1 MATGIVSVAF
11 DLAGFRLL
19 SRVWFAL
26 AIAVW
31 LVLAVLIVRRF
42 VLDRPGWLADARTPP
57 ALTAVAATSVL
68 GNRLSMAGWQPLA
81 WALLGA
87 AAAAWLVLMPIVLS
101 RWHHPTVGGSFL
113 VVVATQSLVVIGGA
127 LALADDVD
135 GLVPVLLVLVL
146 VGLVG
151 YLWVLASFDWTQVIR
166 GQGDHWVLAGALAIS
181 ALASSRLVSLT
192 GPHGVLTGWH
202 AAVKVLDLVM
212 LDLALV
218 GYAVLAVAEAGW
230 PRTAYHVTRW
240 ATVFPLGMTAAA
252 CMASGAATGVGW
264 LHTIGQ
270 VLLWPAVAAWVVVA
284 VGAARIEPASLLSP
298 APR

>member
-1 MATGIVSVAF
+1 
-11 DLAGFRLL
+11 
-19 SRVWFAL
+19 VWFGL

-42 VLDRPGWLADARTPP
+42 VLDRAGWLADARTPP

-68 GNRLSMAGWQPLA
+68 GNRFSMAGWQPVA
-81 WALLGA
+81 WVLLGIA
-87 AAAAWLVLMPIVLS
+87 GAAWLVLMPIVLS

-127 LALADDVD
+127 VALADGVD
-135 GLVPVLLVLVL
+135 GLIPVLLVLLL

-151 YLWVLASFDWTQVIR
+151 YLWVLGSFDWTQVIR
-166 GQGDHWVLAGALAIS
+166 GRGDHWVLAGALAIS

-192 GPHGVLTGWH
+192 GPHGMLTGWH
-202 AAVKVLDLVM
+202 AALKVVDLV
-212 LDLALV
+212 LVGLALA

-230 PRTAYHVTRW
+230 PRTEYHVTRW

-252 CMASGAATGVGW
+252 CMSSSGPTGVSW
-264 LHTIGQ
+264 LHTLGQ
-270 VLLWPAVAAWVVVA
+270 ALLWPAVAVWVVVA
-284 VGAARIEPASLLSP
+284 TGAVRNEPASLLSP
-298 APR
+298 APDDARLAHSEIGSTGETTNP